1 MKERVLILK
10 HSRENPN
17 VIINSNSEFYGAC
30 RHKSRF
36 HRYATTTSSPVLMT
50 DESPERVEYN
60 HNSPRNT
67 DTNNRTYVLEEQFA
81 AMEINPLAHISEQQ
95 ELQENIQVDV

>member
-10 HSRENPN
+10 HSREKPH

-36 HRYATTTSSPVLMT
+36 HRYATTTSPVLMT
-50 DESPERVEYN
+50 DDSPERVEYN

-67 DTNNRTYVLEEQFA
+67 NTYNRTHVLEEQFA
-81 AMEINPLAHISEQQ
+81 AMEINPLAHTSEQR

>member
-1 MKERVLILK
+1 
-10 HSRENPN
+10 
-17 VIINSNSEFYGAC
+17 
-30 RHKSRF
+30 
-36 HRYATTTSSPVLMT
+36 MT

-67 DTNNRTYVLEEQFA
+67 NTNNRMYVLEEQFA
-81 AMEINPLAHISEQQ
+81 AMEINPLAHISEQR